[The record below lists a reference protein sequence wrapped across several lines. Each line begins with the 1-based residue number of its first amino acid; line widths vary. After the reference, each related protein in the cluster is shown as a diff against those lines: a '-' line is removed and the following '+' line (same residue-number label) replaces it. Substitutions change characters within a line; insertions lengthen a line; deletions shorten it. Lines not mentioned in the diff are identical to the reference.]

1 MEFLKMALN
10 ADFLLFILGIF
21 WMDIAGYIQG
31 IIATCNPKFFGFIL
45 AVIVYFAIKRIAS
58 QRKLKRKR

>member
-21 WMDIAGYIQG
+21 WLNIARYIQTKV
-31 IIATCNPKFFGFIL
+31 AACNPNLFGFVT
-45 AVIVYFAIKRIAS
+45 ATFVYLLIKYFVP
-58 QRKLKRKR
+58 